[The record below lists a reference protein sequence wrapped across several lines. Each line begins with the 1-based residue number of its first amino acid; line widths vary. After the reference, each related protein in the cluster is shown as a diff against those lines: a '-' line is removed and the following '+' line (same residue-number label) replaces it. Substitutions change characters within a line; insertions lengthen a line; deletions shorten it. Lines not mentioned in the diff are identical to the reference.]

1 MDLALEQ
8 GRVLVTEDKD
18 FGELVFIHG
27 LPHGPIIRLMD
38 LTVDEQ
44 VDGMEELLV
53 NPVRELSGPVIMTVT
68 HGRIRIRRPD

>member
-1 MDLALEQ
+1 
-8 GRVLVTEDKD
+8 
-18 FGELVFIHG
+18 
-27 LPHGPIIRLMD
+27 MD